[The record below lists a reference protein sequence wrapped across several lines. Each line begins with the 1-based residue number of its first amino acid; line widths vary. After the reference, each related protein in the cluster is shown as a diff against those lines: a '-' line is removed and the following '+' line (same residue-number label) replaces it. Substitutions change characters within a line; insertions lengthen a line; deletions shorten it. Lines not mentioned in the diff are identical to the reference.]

1 MRVIPHPDLEQLHLT
16 DVLHALSDPV
26 RLEIVRLLGV
36 HEELSC
42 GRLEVSVSKSTLTH
56 HLRVL
61 RDAGL
66 THTRSEGVQRLVSLR
81 RDEVEARFPGLLA
94 CVLDQGG
101 TADLIRTGQHLPAG
115 LSGSVGEREVR
126 A

>member
-26 RLEIVRLLGV
+26 RLEIVRLLGI
-36 HEELSC
+36 HQELSC

-66 THTRSEGVQRLVSLR
+66 TYTRSEGVQRLVSLR
-81 RDEVEARFPGLLA
+81 RDEVEVRFPGLLA
-94 CVLDQGG
+94 CVLAQAQPQN
-101 TADLIRTGQHLPAG
+101 TFAQISA
-115 LSGSVGEREVR
+115 
-126 A
+126 

>member
-26 RLEIVRLLGV
+26 RLEIVRLLGI
-36 HEELSC
+36 HQELSC

-66 THTRSEGVQRLVSLR
+66 TYTRSEGVQRLVSLR
-81 RDEVEARFPGLLA
+81 RDEVEVRFPGLLA
-94 CVLDQGG
+94 CVLAQAQPQDTFAQIS
-101 TADLIRTGQHLPAG
+101 A
-115 LSGSVGEREVR
+115 
-126 A
+126 